1 MQNGEYQPDAE
12 GPLTGVRVVDMT
24 RLAAGNMVT
33 RMLADFGA
41 EVIKIE
47 RPGVGDDLRDFG
59 EGHVWWKEYARSKK
73 SFSLNFRSEEGTK
86 LLLELVAKSDM
97 LVENFVPGTLEK
109 WGLGPDELWKMN
121 SDLVIVRVSGY
132 GQTGPYAKKPGFGT
146 LVEAA
151 TGFAAMTGFEDKP
164 PLLPPMALADMIAG
178 IAGFGASIA
187 ALFARDRGRVK
198 GQVVDVSLFEPLFS
212 VIGPWQAHYKANGK
226 IPVREGNRS
235 KIAAPRNVY
244 ECADGKYLALSAS
257 MQSMWEK
264 VAIAIGRE
272 ELIEDSRFRGGRDR
286 VDNMDALDDIVGGF
300 IATKTLADNLVHFE
314 AAGVTVGP
322 IYDPI
327 DLQNHEYIRG
337 RAVVEDF
344 PDSDHGTIPLHT
356 PFPRLSGTPG
366 KIKWQ
371 APDLGQH
378 TDEVLSL
385 LGRTEADGKRLREE
399 GIV

>member
-1 MQNGEYQPDAE
+1 MQNGEYWPRSE
-12 GPLTGVRVVDMT
+12 GPLAGVRVVDMT

-47 RPGVGDDLRDFG
+47 RPGIGDDLRNFG
-59 EGHVWWKEYARSKK
+59 EGGVWWKEYARSKK
-73 SFSLNFRSEEGTK
+73 SFTLDFRKEEGAA
-86 LLLELVAKSDM
+86 LLHELIASSDM

-109 WGLGPDELWKMN
+109 WKLGPEDLWKTQPG
-121 SDLVIVRVSGY
+121 LIVVRVSGY
-132 GQTGPYAKKPGFGT
+132 GQTGPYAAKPGFGT
-146 LVEAA
+146 LVEAL

-178 IAGFGASIA
+178 ISGFGAA
-187 ALFARDRGRVK
+187 AVALFARERDRAG
-198 GQVVDVSLFEPLFS
+198 GQVIDVSLFEPLFS
-212 VIGPWQAHYKANGK
+212 VIGPWLAHYKANGK
-226 IPVREGNRS
+226 IPIREGNQS

-264 VAIAIGRE
+264 VAVAIGRR
-272 ELIEDSRFRGGRDR
+272 ELVEDERFRTGRNR
-286 VDNMDALDDIVGGF
+286 VDNMYELDEIVGGF
-300 IATKTLADNLVHFE
+300 IGAKTLQQNLDHFE

-322 IYDPI
+322 ICDPTDLI
-327 DLQNHEYIRG
+327 DHEYIRG

-344 PDSDHGTIPLHT
+344 PDADHGTIPLHT
-356 PFPRLSGTPG
+356 PFPRLSETPG
-366 KIKWQ
+366 TIRSP
-371 APDLGQH
+371 APELGEH
-378 TDEVLSL
+378 TDEVLAL
-385 LGRTEADGKRLREE
+385 LGRSVAERAQLRDA